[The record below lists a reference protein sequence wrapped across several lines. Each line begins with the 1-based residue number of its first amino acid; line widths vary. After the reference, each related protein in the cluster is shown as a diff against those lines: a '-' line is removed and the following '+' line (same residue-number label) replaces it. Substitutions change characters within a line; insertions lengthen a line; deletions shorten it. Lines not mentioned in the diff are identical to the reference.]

1 MARPISETK
10 IHRPNKPN
18 LVIEHISGL
27 EEHGATAVLL
37 ALGFMKTG
45 VDGVWYDRAHLT
57 IIDNPAMSRK
67 LNSEY
72 VNSPRKSTP
81 GVLLAVGRNID
92 IVQDVLL
99 KND

>member
-37 ALGFMKTG
+37 AMGFMKTG
-45 VDGVWYDRAHLT
+45 VDGVWYDREHLT
-57 IIDNPAMSRK
+57 IIDNPGVSRK
-67 LNSEY
+67 ISNHYHNTPKPPLIA
-72 VNSPRKSTP
+72 VN
-81 GVLLAVGRNID
+81 AVAA
-92 IVQDVLL
+92 DVTDAAI
-99 KND
+99 KDWKEIT

>member
-1 MARPISETK
+1 MAKPISETK

-37 ALGFMKTG
+37 AMGFMKTG

-67 LNSEY
+67 IFPLGL
-72 VNSPRKSTP
+72 TP
-81 GVLLAVGRNID
+81 GTTEVGRNTD
-92 IVQDVLL
+92 IVQDVTP
-99 KND
+99 K